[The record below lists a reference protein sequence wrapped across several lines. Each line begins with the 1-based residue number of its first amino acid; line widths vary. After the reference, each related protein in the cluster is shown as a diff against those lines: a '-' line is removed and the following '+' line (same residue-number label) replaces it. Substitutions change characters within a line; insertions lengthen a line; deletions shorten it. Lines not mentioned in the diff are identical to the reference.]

1 MSYNLENYIC
11 RFNIYLKQW
20 FNTNNRLVN
29 KNLRL
34 KEEHTERVRENTIEL
49 SNLLQLSKGQKFL
62 AELIALFHDIAR
74 FKQFYYYK
82 TFDDKKSFDHA
93 EEGVKIIFDDKKS
106 FDHAEEGVKIIKE
119 NGFLNG
125 ISGDD
130 QNRVISSIK
139 NHNKKTLPIIKDDT
153 EKLLASLIRDADKL
167 DIWRIVG
174 DELAKKD
181 EPSITLGY
189 TGNNKFNPEIVKLI
203 KNEESVDYKLVRS
216 TLDFKLVTLG
226 WIYDINFRET
236 FLLIRKNKV
245 LDPILNSLP
254 EIPEVISIKKTVE
267 DYINNG
273 LD

>member
-1 MSYNLENYIC
+1 MSYNFEKYLC

-20 FNTNNRLVN
+20 YNTDSELVK

-34 KEEHTERVRENTIEL
+34 KEGHTERVIENIVEL
-49 SNLLQLSKGQKFL
+49 SNLLHLSERQKFL
-62 AELIALFHDIAR
+62 AEVIALFHDIAR

-93 EEGVKIIFDDKKS
+93 EEGVKII
-106 FDHAEEGVKIIKE
+106 KE

-125 ISGDD
+125 ISVDD
-130 QNRVISSIK
+130 QYRILSSIK
-139 NHNKKTLPIIKDDT
+139 YHN
-153 EKLLASLIRDADKL
+153 
-167 DIWRIVG
+167 IWRIVG

-181 EPSITLGY
+181 EPSISLGY
-189 TGNNKFNPEIVKLI
+189 TGNSKFNPEIVKLI

-236 FLLIRKNKV
+236 FFLIRKNKV

-254 EIPEVISIKKTVE
+254 EIPEVLSIKKTVE
-267 DYINNG
+267 DYVSK
-273 LD
+273 LA

>member
-93 EEGVKIIFDDKKS
+93 EEGVKII
-106 FDHAEEGVKIIKE
+106 KE

-153 EKLLASLIRDADKL
+153 EKLLARLIRDADKL

-181 EPSITLGY
+181 EPSISLGY
-189 TGNNKFNPEIVKLI
+189 TGNSKFNPEIVKLI

-236 FLLIRKNKV
+236 FFLIRKNKV
-245 LDPILNSLP
+245 LEPILNSLP
-254 EIPEVISIKKTVE
+254 EIPEVLSIKETVE
-267 DYINNG
+267 DYINNV

>member
-1 MSYNLENYIC
+1 MCYNFEKYLDC
-11 RFNIYLKQW
+11 FNSYLKQW
-20 FNTNNRLVN
+20 YNTDSELVK

-34 KEEHTERVRENTIEL
+34 KEEHTERVRENAVEL
-49 SNLLQLSKGQKFL
+49 SNLLHLSQTQKFL
-62 AELIALFHDIAR
+62 AEVIALFHDIAR
-74 FKQFYYYK
+74 FKQFFYYK

-93 EEGVKIIFDDKKS
+93 EEGVKII
-106 FDHAEEGVKIIKE
+106 KE
-119 NGFLNG
+119 NCFLNG
-125 ISGDD
+125 IAVDD
-130 QNRVISSIK
+130 QYRILSSIK

-181 EPSITLGY
+181 EPSISLGY
-189 TGNNKFNPEIVKLI
+189 TGNSKFNPEIVKLI

-236 FLLIRKNKV
+236 FFLIRKNKV
-245 LDPILNSLP
+245 LEPILNSLP
-254 EIPEVISIKKTVE
+254 EIPEVLSIKKTVE
-267 DYINNG
+267 DYINNV